1 MEGILRVT
9 PQELINAA
17 SEFSTN
23 GGEIANLTQQM
34 TDLVN
39 GLSSVWS
46 GEAAEAYRTKFAGLS
61 DDIQK
66 LIGFVKEHAQDLQDM
81 AAIYTQAEQANED
94 IIANL
99 QSDVII

>member
-23 GGEIANLTQQM
+23 GGEIQNLTQQM

-39 GLSSVWS
+39 GLSSVWT
-46 GEAAEAYRTKFAGLS
+46 GEAAEAYRAKFAGLS

-66 LIGFVKEHAQDLQDM
+66 LVGFVKEHAQDLQDM
-81 AAIYTQAEQANED
+81 AGLYTEAEQANED

-99 QSDVII
+99 STDVII